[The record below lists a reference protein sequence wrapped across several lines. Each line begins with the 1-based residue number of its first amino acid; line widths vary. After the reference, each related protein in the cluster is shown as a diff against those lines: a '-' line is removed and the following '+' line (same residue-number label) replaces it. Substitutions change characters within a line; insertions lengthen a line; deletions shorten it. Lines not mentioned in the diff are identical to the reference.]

1 MHPQGPIDNS
11 PATGDPPRKAAGGLT
26 VAGYFVI
33 LVGCAFAIFYTYQ
46 ASRENV
52 PPSTEQSQT
61 TSGPSDQAP
70 PNPKSGSANVAETA
84 PSVAP
89 TRAAAPAAQKVA
101 PPAAPPQ
108 GTGPT
113 PLAYAARA
121 PAAAAPAPNVP
132 ASSQGLQPATAAQTA
147 PSNDD
152 LELAF
157 NGHCRECHSFVK
169 DDNRLGPNLYG
180 VVGRK
185 AGTVTNFAYSELV
198 KGSGITWDEPT
209 LDKWITSPNTLIPGN
224 NMGAI
229 FGGVADPA
237 ERKKIIS
244 FLKQDTQIASPG
256 QGSPSPPAHTN

>member
-1 MHPQGPIDNS
+1 MHPQDPIDDS
-11 PATGDPPRKAAGGLT
+11 PAAGDPPRKAAGGLT

-52 PPSTEQSQT
+52 PASTEQSQT
-61 TSGPSDQAP
+61 TSGPSDRASP
-70 PNPKSGSANVAETA
+70 SPKSGSADVAETA

-147 PSNDD
+147 PSND
-152 LELAF
+152 
-157 NGHCRECHSFVK
+157 
-169 DDNRLGPNLYG
+169 
-180 VVGRK
+180 
-185 AGTVTNFAYSELV
+185 
-198 KGSGITWDEPT
+198 
-209 LDKWITSPNTLIPGN
+209 
-224 NMGAI
+224 
-229 FGGVADPA
+229 
-237 ERKKIIS
+237 
-244 FLKQDTQIASPG
+244 
-256 QGSPSPPAHTN
+256 